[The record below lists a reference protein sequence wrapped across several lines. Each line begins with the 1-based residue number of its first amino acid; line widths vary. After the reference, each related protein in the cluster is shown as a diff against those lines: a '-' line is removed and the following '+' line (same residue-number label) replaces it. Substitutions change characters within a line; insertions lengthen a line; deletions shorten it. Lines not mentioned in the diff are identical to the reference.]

1 MYGVI
6 FMKLFY
12 SPNACSLAPHI
23 VLRELGLPFDLIK
36 VDLEQHLTEIG
47 EDFYRL
53 NKKGQVPVLQL
64 EDGSFLTEGAV
75 ISQFLVD
82 QFERKDL
89 LPEINTSERY
99 QTLSWMNFIA
109 SEIHKAYS
117 PFFHESYG
125 EESKTIF
132 STILNKHYAWV
143 DQQLDGQNYL
153 SGSNFTIADI
163 YLFVV
168 TRWADIIGLD
178 LGHFIHLTA
187 FMQRISHRQ
196 TVQDAIAAE
205 AS

>member
-1 MYGVI
+1 
-6 FMKLFY
+6 MKLFY

-23 VLRELGLPFDLIK
+23 ILRELGLPFELVK
-36 VDLEQHLTEIG
+36 VDLQQHLTELG

-89 LPEINTSERY
+89 LPEINTPERY

-132 STILNKHYAWV
+132 STILNKHYAWI

-153 SGSNFTIADI
+153 MGSNFTIADI

-168 TRWADIIGLD
+168 TRWADFIGLD
-178 LGHFIHLTA
+178 LEHFIHLTA
-187 FMQRISHRQ
+187 FMQRIAHRQ
-196 TVQDAIAAE
+196 TVQVAIAAE

>member
-1 MYGVI
+1 
-6 FMKLFY
+6 MKLFY

-36 VDLEQHLTEIG
+36 VDLQQHLTELG

-53 NKKGQVPVLQL
+53 NKKCQVPVLQL

-89 LPEINTSERY
+89 LPEINTPERY

-153 SGSNFTIADI
+153 TGSNFTIADI

-168 TRWADIIGLD
+168 TRWADFIGLN
-178 LGHFIHLTA
+178 LSHYIHLTQ
-187 FMQRISHRQ
+187 FMQRIARRQ

>member
-1 MYGVI
+1 
-6 FMKLFY
+6 MKLFY
-12 SPNACSLAPHI
+12 SPNACSLASHI

-36 VDLEQHLTEIG
+36 VDLQQHLTELG

-89 LPEINTSERY
+89 LPEINTPERY

-168 TRWADIIGLD
+168 TRWADFIGLD

-187 FMQRISHRQ
+187 FMQRIAHRQ

>member
-12 SPNACSLAPHI
+12 SLNACSLAPHI
-23 VLRELGLPFDLIK
+23 VLRELGLPFELIK
-36 VDLEQHLTEIG
+36 VDLQQHLTELG

-53 NKKGQVPVLQL
+53 NKKGQVPLLQL

-75 ISQFLVD
+75 ISQFLID
-82 QFERKDL
+82 QVGRKDL
-89 LPEINTSERY
+89 LAEINTAERY

-143 DQQLDGQNYL
+143 DQQLEGQNYL
-153 SGSNFTIADI
+153 TGSNFTIADI

-168 TRWADIIGLD
+168 TRWADFIGLD
-178 LGHFIHLTA
+178 LGHFIHLKA
-187 FMQRISHRQ
+187 FMQRIARRQ

>member
-1 MYGVI
+1 
-6 FMKLFY
+6 MKLFY

-23 VLRELGLPFDLIK
+23 VLRELGFPFELIK
-36 VDLEQHLTEIG
+36 VDLQQHLTELG

-89 LPEINTSERY
+89 LAEINTVERY

-125 EESKTIF
+125 EESKTVF

-153 SGSNFTIADI
+153 TGSNFTIADI

-168 TRWADIIGLD
+168 TRWADFIGLD

-187 FMQRISHRQ
+187 FMQRIARRQ

>member
-1 MYGVI
+1 
-6 FMKLFY
+6 MKLFY

-36 VDLEQHLTEIG
+36 VDLQQHLTELG

-89 LPEINTSERY
+89 LPEINTVERY

-168 TRWADIIGLD
+168 TRWADFIGLD

-187 FMQRISHRQ
+187 FMQRIAHRQ
-196 TVQDAIAAE
+196 TVQDVIAAE

>member
-1 MYGVI
+1 
-6 FMKLFY
+6 MKLFY

-36 VDLEQHLTEIG
+36 VDLQQHLTELG
-47 EDFYRL
+47 VDFYRL

-89 LPEINTSERY
+89 LPEINTPERY
-99 QTLSWMNFIA
+99 QTLFWMNFIA

-117 PFFHESYG
+117 PFFHKSYG

-143 DQQLDGQNYL
+143 DQQLDGRNYL
-153 SGSNFTIADI
+153 SGRNFTIADI

-168 TRWADIIGLD
+168 TRWADFIGLD

-187 FMQRISHRQ
+187 FMQRIAHRQ

>member
-1 MYGVI
+1 
-6 FMKLFY
+6 MKLFY

-36 VDLEQHLTEIG
+36 VDLQQHLTELG

-89 LPEINTSERY
+89 LPEINTPERY

-125 EESKTIF
+125 EDSKTIF

-168 TRWADIIGLD
+168 TRWADFIGLD

-187 FMQRISHRQ
+187 FMQRIAHRQ

>member
-1 MYGVI
+1 
-6 FMKLFY
+6 MKLFY
-12 SPNACSLAPHI
+12 SQNACSLAPHI

-36 VDLEQHLTEIG
+36 VDLQQHLTELG
-47 EDFYRL
+47 EDFYQL
-53 NKKGQVPVLQL
+53 NKKGQVPLLQL

-89 LPEINTSERY
+89 LPEINTVERY

-125 EESKTIF
+125 EESKTAF
-132 STILNKHYAWV
+132 SMILNKHYAWV

-153 SGSNFTIADI
+153 MGSNFTIADI

-168 TRWADIIGLD
+168 TRWADFIGLD

-187 FMQRISHRQ
+187 FMQRIARRQ

-205 AS
+205 AA

>member
-1 MYGVI
+1 
-6 FMKLFY
+6 MKLFY

-36 VDLEQHLTEIG
+36 VDLQQHLTELG

-82 QFERKDL
+82 QSERKDL
-89 LPEINTSERY
+89 LAEINTIERY
-99 QTLSWMNFIA
+99 QTLSWMSFIA

-117 PFFHESYG
+117 PFFNESYG
-125 EESKTIF
+125 KESKTVF

-153 SGSNFTIADI
+153 TGTNFTIADI

-168 TRWADIIGLD
+168 TRWADFIGLD

-187 FMQRISHRQ
+187 FMQRIARRQ

>member
-1 MYGVI
+1 
-6 FMKLFY
+6 MKLFY

-36 VDLEQHLTEIG
+36 VDLQQHLTELG

-89 LPEINTSERY
+89 LPEINTVERY

-109 SEIHKAYS
+109 AEIHKAYS

-125 EESKTIF
+125 EDSKTIF

-153 SGSNFTIADI
+153 MGSNFTIADI

-168 TRWADIIGLD
+168 TRWADFIGLD

-187 FMQRISHRQ
+187 FMQRIARRQ

>member
-1 MYGVI
+1 
-6 FMKLFY
+6 MKLFY
-12 SPNACSLAPHI
+12 SLNACSLAPHI
-23 VLRELGLPFDLIK
+23 VLRELGLPFELIK
-36 VDLEQHLTEIG
+36 VDLQQHLTELG

-53 NKKGQVPVLQL
+53 NKKGQVPLLQL

-75 ISQFLVD
+75 ISQFLID
-82 QFERKDL
+82 QVGRKDL
-89 LPEINTSERY
+89 LAEINTAERY

-132 STILNKHYAWV
+132 STILNKHYARV
-143 DQQLDGQNYL
+143 DQQLEGQNYL
-153 SGSNFTIADI
+153 TGSNFTIADI

-168 TRWADIIGLD
+168 TRWADFIGLD
-178 LGHFIHLTA
+178 LGHFIHLKA
-187 FMQRISHRQ
+187 FMQRIARRQ

>member
-1 MYGVI
+1 
-6 FMKLFY
+6 MKLFY

-36 VDLEQHLTEIG
+36 VDLEQHLTELG
-47 EDFYRL
+47 EDFYQL
-53 NKKGQVPVLQL
+53 NKKGQVPLLQL

-89 LPEINTSERY
+89 LPEINTVERY

-109 SEIHKAYS
+109 AEIHKAYS

-125 EESKTIF
+125 EDSKTIF
-132 STILNKHYAWV
+132 STILNKHYAWI

-153 SGSNFTIADI
+153 MGSNFTIADI

-168 TRWADIIGLD
+168 TRWADFIGLD
-178 LGHFIHLTA
+178 LEHFIHLTA
-187 FMQRISHRQ
+187 FMQRIAHRQ

>member
-1 MYGVI
+1 
-6 FMKLFY
+6 MKLFY

-36 VDLEQHLTEIG
+36 VDLQQHLTELG

-82 QFERKDL
+82 QFEHKDL
-89 LPEINTSERY
+89 LAEINTVERY

-125 EESKTIF
+125 EESKTVF
-132 STILNKHYAWV
+132 SMILNKHYAWV

-153 SGSNFTIADI
+153 TGSNFTIADI

-168 TRWADIIGLD
+168 TLWADFIGLD

-187 FMQRISHRQ
+187 FMQRIARRQ

>member
-1 MYGVI
+1 
-6 FMKLFY
+6 MKLFY

-36 VDLEQHLTEIG
+36 VDLQQHLTELG

-89 LPEINTSERY
+89 LPEINTVERY

-109 SEIHKAYS
+109 AEIHKAYS

-125 EESKTIF
+125 EDSKTIF
-132 STILNKHYAWV
+132 STILNKHYAWI

-168 TRWADIIGLD
+168 TRWADFIGLD

-187 FMQRISHRQ
+187 FMQRIAHRQ

>member
-1 MYGVI
+1 
-6 FMKLFY
+6 MKLFY

-36 VDLEQHLTEIG
+36 VDLQQHLTELG

-89 LPEINTSERY
+89 LPEINTVERY

-109 SEIHKAYS
+109 AEIHKAYS

-125 EESKTIF
+125 EDSKTIF
-132 STILNKHYAWV
+132 STILNKHYAWI

-168 TRWADIIGLD
+168 TRWADFIGLD

-187 FMQRISHRQ
+187 FMQRIARRQ

-205 AS
+205 AA

>member
-1 MYGVI
+1 
-6 FMKLFY
+6 MKLFY
-12 SPNACSLAPHI
+12 SPNACSLASHI

-36 VDLEQHLTEIG
+36 VDLQQHLTELG

-89 LPEINTSERY
+89 LPEINTVERY

-168 TRWADIIGLD
+168 TRWADFIGLD

>member
-1 MYGVI
+1 
-6 FMKLFY
+6 MKLFY

-36 VDLEQHLTEIG
+36 VDLQQHLTELG

-89 LPEINTSERY
+89 LPEINTVERY

-109 SEIHKAYS
+109 AEIHKAYS

-125 EESKTIF
+125 EDSKTIF

-168 TRWADIIGLD
+168 TRWADFIGLD

-187 FMQRISHRQ
+187 FMQRIAHRQ

>member
-1 MYGVI
+1 
-6 FMKLFY
+6 MKLFY

-36 VDLEQHLTEIG
+36 VDLEQHLTELG

-89 LPEINTSERY
+89 LPEINTVERY

-168 TRWADIIGLD
+168 TRWADFIGLD
-178 LGHFIHLTA
+178 LEHFIHLTA
-187 FMQRISHRQ
+187 FMQRIAHRQ

>member
-1 MYGVI
+1 
-6 FMKLFY
+6 MKLFY

-36 VDLEQHLTEIG
+36 VDLQQHLTELG
-47 EDFYRL
+47 EDFYLL

-82 QFERKDL
+82 QFERRDL
-89 LPEINTSERY
+89 LAEINTVERY

-109 SEIHKAYS
+109 AEIHKAYS

-125 EESKTIF
+125 EDSKTIF

-153 SGSNFTIADI
+153 MGSNFTIADI

-168 TRWADIIGLD
+168 TRWADFIGLD

-187 FMQRISHRQ
+187 FMQRIARRQ

>member
-1 MYGVI
+1 
-6 FMKLFY
+6 MKLFY

-36 VDLEQHLTEIG
+36 VDLQQHLTELG

-89 LPEINTSERY
+89 LPEINTVERY

-168 TRWADIIGLD
+168 TRWADFIGLD

-187 FMQRISHRQ
+187 FMQRIAHRQ

>member
-1 MYGVI
+1 
-6 FMKLFY
+6 MKLFY

-23 VLRELGLPFDLIK
+23 VLRELGPPFDLIK
-36 VDLEQHLTEIG
+36 VDLQQHLTELG
-47 EDFYRL
+47 EDFCRL
-53 NKKGQVPVLQL
+53 NKKAQVPVLQL

-89 LPEINTSERY
+89 LPEINTLERY

-109 SEIHKAYS
+109 SEVHKAYS

-125 EESKTIF
+125 EDSKTIF
-132 STILNKHYAWV
+132 STILNKHYVWV

-153 SGSNFTIADI
+153 TGSNFTIADI

-168 TRWADIIGLD
+168 TRWADFIGLD

-187 FMQRISHRQ
+187 FMQRIARRQ

>member
-1 MYGVI
+1 
-6 FMKLFY
+6 MKLFY

-23 VLRELGLPFDLIK
+23 VLRELGLPFELIK
-36 VDLEQHLTEIG
+36 VDLQQHLTELG

-53 NKKGQVPVLQL
+53 NRKGQVPVLQL
-64 EDGSFLTEGAV
+64 DDDSFLTEGVV

-82 QFERKDL
+82 QSRRKDL
-89 LPEINTSERY
+89 LAEINNVERY

-125 EESKTIF
+125 EESKTVF

-143 DQQLDGQNYL
+143 DQQLEGQNYL
-153 SGSNFTIADI
+153 TGNNFTIADI

-168 TRWADIIGLD
+168 TRWADFIGLD

-187 FMQRISHRQ
+187 FIQRIAHRQ

>member
-1 MYGVI
+1 
-6 FMKLFY
+6 MKLFY

-36 VDLEQHLTEIG
+36 VDLQQHLTELG

-89 LPEINTSERY
+89 LAEINTVERY

-125 EESKTIF
+125 EESKTAF

-153 SGSNFTIADI
+153 TGSNFTIADI

-168 TRWADIIGLD
+168 TRWADFIGLN
-178 LGHFIHLTA
+178 LSHYIHLTQ
-187 FMQRISHRQ
+187 FMQRIARRQ
-196 TVQDAIAAE
+196 TVQDAIAVE
-205 AS
+205 AA

>member
-1 MYGVI
+1 
-6 FMKLFY
+6 MKLFY

-36 VDLEQHLTEIG
+36 VDLQQHLTELG

-168 TRWADIIGLD
+168 TRWADFIGLD

-187 FMQRISHRQ
+187 FMQRIAHRQ

>member
-1 MYGVI
+1 M
-6 FMKLFY
+6 FY
-12 SPNACSLAPHI
+12 SPNACSLASHI

-36 VDLEQHLTEIG
+36 VDLQQHLTELG

-89 LPEINTSERY
+89 LPEINTPERY

-168 TRWADIIGLD
+168 TRWADFIGLD

-187 FMQRISHRQ
+187 FMQRIAHRQ

>member
-1 MYGVI
+1 
-6 FMKLFY
+6 MKLFY

-23 VLRELGLPFDLIK
+23 VLRELGLPFNLIK
-36 VDLEQHLTEIG
+36 VDLQQHLTELG

-53 NKKGQVPVLQL
+53 NKKCQVPVLQL

-89 LPEINTSERY
+89 LPEINTPERY

-125 EESKTIF
+125 EESKTVF

-168 TRWADIIGLD
+168 TRWADFIGLD

>member
-1 MYGVI
+1 
-6 FMKLFY
+6 MKLFY

-23 VLRELGLPFDLIK
+23 VLRELGLPFELIK
-36 VDLEQHLTEIG
+36 VDLQQHLTELG

-64 EDGSFLTEGAV
+64 NDGSFLTEGAV

-82 QFERKDL
+82 QFESRDL
-89 LPEINTSERY
+89 LAEINTVERY

-132 STILNKHYAWV
+132 STILNKHYAWI

-153 SGSNFTIADI
+153 TGSNFTIADI

-168 TRWADIIGLD
+168 TRWADFIGLD
-178 LGHFIHLTA
+178 LGHFIQLKA
-187 FMQRISHRQ
+187 FMQRIARRQ

>member
-1 MYGVI
+1 
-6 FMKLFY
+6 MKLFY

-36 VDLEQHLTEIG
+36 VDLQQHLTELG

-53 NKKGQVPVLQL
+53 NRKGQVPVLQL
-64 EDGSFLTEGAV
+64 DDDSFLTEGAV

-82 QFERKDL
+82 QSRRKDL
-89 LPEINTSERY
+89 LAEINNVERY

-125 EESKTIF
+125 EESKTVF

-143 DQQLDGQNYL
+143 DQQLEGQNYL
-153 SGSNFTIADI
+153 TGNNFTIADI

-168 TRWADIIGLD
+168 TRWADFIGLD

-187 FMQRISHRQ
+187 FMQRIAHRQ

>member
-1 MYGVI
+1 
-6 FMKLFY
+6 MKLFY

-23 VLRELGLPFDLIK
+23 ILRELGLPFDLIK
-36 VDLEQHLTEIG
+36 VDLQQHLTELG

-64 EDGSFLTEGAV
+64 GDGSFLTEGAV
-75 ISQFLVD
+75 ISQFLAD
-82 QFERKDL
+82 QLGRKDL
-89 LPEINTSERY
+89 LPEINTVERY

-132 STILNKHYAWV
+132 RTILNKHYARI

-153 SGSNFTIADI
+153 TGSNFTIADI

-168 TRWADIIGLD
+168 TRWADFIGLD
-178 LGHFIHLTA
+178 FGNFIHLTA
-187 FMQRISHRQ
+187 FMQRIARRQ

>member
-1 MYGVI
+1 
-6 FMKLFY
+6 
-12 SPNACSLAPHI
+12 
-23 VLRELGLPFDLIK
+23 
-36 VDLEQHLTEIG
+36 
-47 EDFYRL
+47 
-53 NKKGQVPVLQL
+53 
-64 EDGSFLTEGAV
+64 V

-89 LPEINTSERY
+89 LAEINTVERY

-125 EESKTIF
+125 EESKTVF

-153 SGSNFTIADI
+153 TGSNFTIADI

-168 TRWADIIGLD
+168 TRWADFIGLD

-187 FMQRISHRQ
+187 FMQRIARRQ

>member
-1 MYGVI
+1 
-6 FMKLFY
+6 MKLFY

-36 VDLEQHLTEIG
+36 VDLQQHLTELG
-47 EDFYRL
+47 EDFYLL

-82 QFERKDL
+82 QFKHRDL
-89 LPEINTSERY
+89 LAEINTVERY

-109 SEIHKAYS
+109 AEIHKAYS

-125 EESKTIF
+125 EDSKTIF

-153 SGSNFTIADI
+153 MGSNFTIADI

-168 TRWADIIGLD
+168 TRWADFIGLD

-187 FMQRISHRQ
+187 FMQRIARRQ

>member
-1 MYGVI
+1 
-6 FMKLFY
+6 MKLFY

-36 VDLEQHLTEIG
+36 VDLQQHLTELG

-89 LPEINTSERY
+89 LPEINTPERY

-168 TRWADIIGLD
+168 TRWADFIGLD

>member
-1 MYGVI
+1 
-6 FMKLFY
+6 MKLFY

-23 VLRELGLPFDLIK
+23 VLRELGFPFDLIK
-36 VDLEQHLTEIG
+36 VDLQQHLTELG

-75 ISQFLVD
+75 ISQFFVD

-89 LPEINTSERY
+89 LPEINTVERY

-168 TRWADIIGLD
+168 TRWADFIGLD

-187 FMQRISHRQ
+187 FMQRIAHRQ